1 MHLIFVKLISTP
13 MKSELEIK
21 EYEPSQISKPN
32 VLLAVPEAGL
42 VGTIA
47 CSYLRDQLNLPELGY
62 IESELLTPVV
72 VVHESKPKHA
82 IRIFGKDDLVVVMSE
97 VPLHPR
103 LSLELASEVAKWAK
117 SKNSKL
123 LIGITSLPYEGEGE
137 REEDRKP
144 NVFVLP
150 SEDTVVATMKQIGAV
165 PFEEGMLMG
174 TYAALLKHSIRL
186 QQPNLTLMAEAYRQ
200 FPDPGAAAAVL
211 QVANKIL
218 KVNVDVGNLIKESE
232 EVRLRMRELMA
243 RTQENMRRTVTTA
256 PSYYT

>member
-1 MHLIFVKLISTP
+1 MESR
-13 MKSELEIK
+13 LEIK
-21 EYEPSQISKPN
+21 EYEPSKISRPN

-47 CSYLRDQLNLPELGY
+47 CSYLRDQLKLPELGY
-62 IESELLTPVV
+62 IESELLTPIV
-72 VVHESKPKHA
+72 VVHESRPKHP
-82 IRIFGKDDLVVVMSE
+82 IRIFGKDDLVVIMSE
-97 VPLHPR
+97 VPLNPR
-103 LSLELASEVAKWAK
+103 LSLELAEEVAKWAK

-123 LIGITSLPYEGEGE
+123 LIGITSLPFEGEVE
-137 REEDRKP
+137 REEERKP

-150 SEDTVVATMKQIGAV
+150 SEDTVVATIKQIGAA

-174 TYAALLKHSIRL
+174 TYAALLKHSIKL
-186 QQPNLTLMAEAYRQ
+186 HQPNLTLMAEAYRQ

-211 QVANKIL
+211 QVVNKIV

-243 RTQENMRRTVTTA
+243 RTQENMRKTVTAA
-256 PSYYT
+256 PTYYT